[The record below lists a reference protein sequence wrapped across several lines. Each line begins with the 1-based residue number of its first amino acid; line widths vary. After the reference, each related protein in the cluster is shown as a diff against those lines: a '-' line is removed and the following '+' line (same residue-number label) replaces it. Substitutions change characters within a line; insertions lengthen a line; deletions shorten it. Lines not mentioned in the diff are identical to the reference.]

1 MATDRPSDTTG
12 QDAPHTTPPRIIA
25 MINQKGGVGKT
36 TTTVNLAAALAG
48 KGRRVLIV
56 DLDPQAHASLHLGVE
71 PDPEVASL
79 YDLLLDTAIDP
90 ADALIEARDGLFV
103 LPSDTDLAAAEGELG
118 TMPDRHARLARI
130 LERLH
135 DRAEYVLIDCPPS
148 LGMLTINALV
158 AAADVI
164 IPMQAQFLA
173 LQGVGKLLE
182 TITLVTQ
189 NLNPSLRVAGVV
201 LCMFDGKTTHAQEV
215 VADLEAFFSEQR
227 DEASPWRYAR
237 VYQPPIRR
245 NVKVAECPSFGQSIF
260 EYAPTAAGARD
271 YARLADELIREWEA
285 WTRDRRP
292 PRTPVIE
299 KDAAPAP
306 AEIPTQAP
314 SPRLAAPDPSTLIAE
329 IVAETASA
337 ARTEVVHTPPP
348 QPESDTHKSAPP
360 PQANPDPPAVHVR
373 PSEPTRH

>member
-1 MATDRPSDTTG
+1 MATERPSNTTG
-12 QDAPHTTPPRIIA
+12 QDALHQPPRIIA

-36 TTTVNLAAALAG
+36 TTTVNLAAALAR

-56 DLDPQAHASLHLGVE
+56 DLDPQAHASLHLGIE
-71 PDPEVASL
+71 PEPGSASL
-79 YDLLLDTAIDP
+79 YDLLLDPQMDP
-90 ADALIEARDGLFV
+90 AEALIEAREGLFV
-103 LPSDTDLAAAEGELG
+103 LPSDTDLAAAEGELSAL
-118 TMPDRHARLARI
+118 PDRHTRLARV
-130 LERLH
+130 LGRLH
-135 DRAEYVLIDCPPS
+135 DRIEYVLIDCPPS

-158 AAADVI
+158 AAGDVI

-260 EYAPTAAGARD
+260 EYAPTAAGAQD

-292 PRTPVIE
+292 PRAQLVQEEPEAAIADTEGANEVPSSA
-299 KDAAPAP
+299 DADPA
-306 AEIPTQAP
+306 A
-314 SPRLAAPDPSTLIAE
+314 LIAE

-337 ARTEVVHTPPP
+337 ARAEVVRGPSRQTDPPP
-348 QPESDTHKSAPP
+348 TQRAEATPNNEPP
-360 PQANPDPPAVHVR
+360 VVEVR
-373 PSEPTRH
+373 PSEPSRH

>member
-1 MATDRPSDTTG
+1 MATDRPSNTTG
-12 QDAPHTTPPRIIA
+12 QDAPHQPPRTIA

-36 TTTVNLAAALAG
+36 TTTVNLAAALAR

-71 PDPEVASL
+71 PEPGSASL
-79 YDLLLDTAIDP
+79 YDLLLDPTIEP
-90 ADALIEARDGLFV
+90 AEALIEARDGLFI
-103 LPSDTDLAAAEGELG
+103 LPSDTDLAAAESELG
-118 TMPDRHARLARI
+118 ALPDRHMRLARV

-135 DRAEYVLIDCPPS
+135 DRIEYVLIDCPPS

-158 AAADVI
+158 AAGDVI

-189 NLNPSLRVAGVV
+189 NLNPALRVAGVV

-227 DEASPWRYAR
+227 NEASPWRYAR

-260 EYAPTAAGARD
+260 EYAPTAAGAQD

-292 PRTPVIE
+292 PRAQLVQEEPGAGPA
-299 KDAAPAP
+299 DAEDTRKVAPTAD
-306 AEIPTQAP
+306 A
-314 SPRLAAPDPSTLIAE
+314 DPSALIAE

-337 ARTEVVHTPPP
+337 ACTEVVRTPTP
-348 QPESDTHKSAPP
+348 QPDSQPTQREGATPNNEPP
-360 PQANPDPPAVHVR
+360 IVEVR
-373 PSEPTRH
+373 PSEPSRH